1 MEGELHSEV
10 DIKLEYEPPPL
21 VDDGVHNAADSCIL
35 QEQPLKEEGEM
46 AIKSEYGDYSLFEMG
61 PHPVVSGEDTGAT
74 LPDFQALRNI
84 KIFLVSLYKIL

>member
-21 VDDGVHNAADSCIL
+21 VDDGVHHAAENCIL
-35 QEQPLKEEGEM
+35 QEHPLKEEGEM
-46 AIKSEYGDYSLFEMG
+46 AIKAEYGDYSLFETG
-61 PHPVVSGEDTGAT
+61 PTPVVSGEDTGAT